1 MLNILPQEAM
11 PQASFNATGDN
22 DGILSDVDTSMKYST
37 DGGASWKNITGTTIE
52 LTGVTAAND
61 VKVYKPGNGTTTAD
75 STVQTIDIT
84 QAVQPAVKGVDCT
97 TSEQNNGQI
106 TGVDNT
112 MEYKLSAASEW
123 MEITGTE
130 VTGLVNGTYDVRVK
144 ANGTVLASSA
154 VTITIGGHICVA
166 QGEWQYDANEHW
178 KLCHCGAFIDEAA
191 HTFQWVTDKAAAAT
205 EAGSRHEECTVCG
218 YEKAAVAIP
227 ATGIKATPSP
237 SGGGQSGTSATLFTQ
252 HRRRYQSIALGL
264 YSDSG
269 MSLHGRRRLG
279 EEKKKTGQ
287 ALKNSNETAIS
298 LLSLKKKRNST
309 GNICRVEKNISHARQ
324 NAPGLFRL
332 FRQGQN

>member
-1 MLNILPQEAM
+1 MA
-11 PQASFNATGDN
+11 
-22 DGILSDVDTSMKYST
+22 
-37 DGGASWKNITGTTIE
+37 
-52 LTGVTAAND
+52 
-61 VKVYKPGNGTTTAD
+61 TTTAD

-227 ATGIKATPSP
+227 ATGIKAIAFAVRRRPVRHFCH
-237 SGGGQSGTSATLFTQ
+237 LFTNTGDDTSQ
-252 HRRRYQSIALGL
+252 SLWACILTAACLCMAGAVWAKRRRKQ
-264 YSDSG
+264 D
-269 MSLHGRRRLG
+269 RL
-279 EEKKKTGQ
+279 
-287 ALKNSNETAIS
+287 
-298 LLSLKKKRNST
+298 
-309 GNICRVEKNISHARQ
+309 
-324 NAPGLFRL
+324 
-332 FRQGQN
+332 